1 MRVGFE
7 VVELALDDGRGLLTL
22 NGQRLAGVAR
32 YRLPD
37 DPTSEDRFARAV
49 VGLAGLE
56 AERRRGAAVS
66 RFGLEHDWARYW
78 GIIVR
83 DGIDAHD
90 RDASH
95 AFGLSTADEAWWR
108 SFVETTVELMEGW
121 WPAVERVALELHR
134 AGRLEGHVVHE
145 LVGQEAPGEGLQLRT
160 RIRRARVVGGLLP
173 VR

>member
-7 VVELALDDGRGLLTL
+7 VLEVALDNGGGLYLPDGRRVG
-22 NGQRLAGVAR
+22 GFAS
-32 YRLPD
+32 YDLPD
-37 DPTSEDRFARAV
+37 DPTPDDRFARAV
-49 VGLAGLE
+49 VALAGLE

-83 DGIDAHD
+83 DGIEAHD

-95 AFGLSTADEAWWR
+95 AFGLSTADETWWR

-145 LVGQEAPGEGLQLRT
+145 LVGEELSGEAWQVRARL
-160 RIRRARVVGGLLP
+160 RRARVAAVG
-173 VR
+173 